1 MEGRDRQKPNSHYR
15 SFQKPGIPGTS
26 EGYRSIP
33 GLSQPTTWAVETP
46 PQIIIKAGTLVFST
60 KSASENQLL
69 VFQDSVS
76 SSGLNEIGRMG

>member
-1 MEGRDRQKPNSHYR
+1 MEGRDRQKPKSHYK

-33 GLSQPTTWAVETP
+33 GLSQPSTWPVETL
-46 PQIIIKAGTLVFST
+46 PQIIVKAGTVVFST
-60 KSASENQLL
+60 ESASENQLL